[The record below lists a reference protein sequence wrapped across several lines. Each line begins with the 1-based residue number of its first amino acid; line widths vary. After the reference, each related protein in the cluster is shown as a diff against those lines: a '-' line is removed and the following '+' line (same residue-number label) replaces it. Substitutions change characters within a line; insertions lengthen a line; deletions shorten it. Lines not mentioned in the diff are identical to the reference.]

1 MFKFP
6 FKKLKFGK
14 VGFKKPAVIV
24 EIGNDWLKI
33 AESSFSPLGVEITR
47 ISLHKLAL
55 IKGNVSVVISD
66 IFKELAINRQ
76 HIILCIPRH
85 LLTVRVLDLPSIDP
99 KEIDD
104 MINLQVGKQTPYSRD
119 EIISTHKIMYSARE
133 GYTKVML
140 AIAQRSIVNERI
152 DTLKNS
158 GVTVGKVVISSE
170 GVYNWFSMAYLQ
182 EIKVKDSE
190 TVAVLD
196 IDSNY
201 SDFLTIHKGKL
212 AFTKNIFIGANHLL
226 ENPEEWKGKLVE
238 ELGRC
243 LKRYYIEEKTAKI
256 ERVFLTGAAS
266 RIESLEAVLSGGLD
280 IMVEKTEVFRNIRI
294 KKDLK
299 ARQEENM
306 KFVSLTPIIGASSER
321 ARLELDLTPSEHKVF
336 KLMEKKRLD
345 LTVMGILSA
354 SILMTLSLLL
364 VISLYY
370 KNTYLT
376 QLKTQAVAIS
386 AVSDN
391 IEKMRMSID
400 MVKRMLDAKKSSLTI
415 LHEIY
420 AVIPQEISLNN
431 IEIEENKQVVLKGR
445 GFAMSDVFKF
455 IKKIEESP
463 MFANVKASYT
473 RTKKEK
479 TDEKETEY
487 AEFEIVCPYEIK

>member
-1 MFKFP
+1 MFSFP

-14 VGFKKPAVIV
+14 MGFKKPAVIV

-33 AESSFSPLGVEITR
+33 AESSPSPLGAEITR

-55 IKGNVSVVISD
+55 IKENLSAAISD
-66 IFKELAINRQ
+66 IFKDLSINRQ
-76 HIILCIPRH
+76 HVILCMPRH

-119 EIISTHKIMYSARE
+119 EITSTHKIMYSARE

-140 AIAQRSIVNERI
+140 AIVQRSIVSERLE
-152 DTLKNS
+152 TLKNA

-170 GVYNWFSMAYLQ
+170 GVYNWFSLAYLQ
-182 EIKVKDSE
+182 DIKVKDSE

-201 SDFLTIHKGKL
+201 SDFITIYKGKL
-212 AFTKNIFIGANHLL
+212 VFTKNIFIGANHLL
-226 ENPEEWKGKLVE
+226 EKSEEWKVKLVE

-243 LKRYYIEEKTAKI
+243 LKRYYIEEKNAKI
-256 ERVFLTGAAS
+256 ERLFLAGAAS
-266 RIESLEAVLSGGLD
+266 GIESLDVSLSGGLEM
-280 IMVEKTEVFRNIRI
+280 IVEKTETFRNVRI

-299 ARQEENM
+299 SRQEENM
-306 KFVSLTPIIGASSER
+306 KLVSLTPIIGASAER
-321 ARLELDLTPSEHKVF
+321 ARLELDLTSGEHKIF

-345 LTVMGILSA
+345 LTIMGILSA

-364 VISLYY
+364 VIGLYY

-376 QLKTQAVAIS
+376 QLKSQAVVILAD
-386 AVSDN
+386 SDN
-391 IEKMRMSID
+391 VEKMRMSID
-400 MVKRMLDAKKSSLTI
+400 MVKRLLDAKKSSLTI

-420 AVIPQEISLNN
+420 TVTPPEISLTS
-431 IEIEENKQVVLKGR
+431 IDIEESKQVVLKGR
-445 GFAMSDVFKF
+445 SFAMSDVFKF
-455 IKKIEESP
+455 IKKIEESA

-473 RTKKEK
+473 RTKREK
-479 TDEKETEY
+479 VDEKETEY
-487 AEFEIVCPYEIK
+487 AEFEIVCPYESK